1 MMDRAAAE
9 RRQPS
14 PAPFILPMAIFPLRF
29 ILFSSLLLLLMPLA
43 QAQQQ
48 NQLAKPQTVADA
60 PPLSIQDAIR
70 LGLEHNYDIRL
81 SKADQEIARNNV
93 TRGNAGQ
100 LPIVDASF
108 TRTYNINY
116 SRQQTGENVPSV
128 VRGGKSNALVGN
140 AGVTWTIFDG
150 FGMFIAYDRLRAL
163 EQSQQHLTRAT
174 VEETVEAISNAYYDV
189 VRQSGK
195 IKSLEEALVI
205 GQQRIDLTQAQ
216 VDVGVSAKVEVLTA
230 RVDFNADRSLLIQQQ
245 ELLSTAKI
253 NLNNLLGRT
262 STTDFSPADSIVVA
276 RTLDQESILQDIAT
290 RNPRLQQARIGVQV
304 ANYDRKL
311 IRASRFPQLDL
322 NGNYGINR
330 NINNNAI
337 VITRTINT
345 ITTSVTTNTNRVYGP
360 NYGFTVGFP
369 VFNGFNNRRLEQ
381 NARVAEAQSQLL
393 LEQTNL
399 DLSTAAAQAFAQY
412 QNRLQLLQLEEDNIT
427 LARQNVAIA
436 LERYRLGLLTP
447 LALREA
453 QLSQIAAATRLL
465 DIRFQAKQA
474 ELVLRRLSGTL
485 VQETTTQ
492 P

>member
-1 MMDRAAAE
+1 
-9 RRQPS
+9 
-14 PAPFILPMAIFPLRF
+14 MAIFPLRLTF
-29 ILFSSLLLLLMPLA
+29 FSALLLLLSPLA

-60 PPLSIQDAIR
+60 PPLTLQDAIR
-70 LGLEHNYDIRL
+70 LGLEHNYNIRL
-81 SKADQEIARNNV
+81 SQADQEIARNNV

-100 LPIVDASF
+100 LPVVDAGF

-116 SRQQTGENVPSV
+116 SRQQTGDNTPSV
-128 VRGGKSNALVGN
+128 VRGGQSNSLVGN

-174 VEETVEAISNAYYDV
+174 MEETVEDISNAYYDV

-195 IKSLEEALVI
+195 IKSLEEALTI
-205 GQQRIDLTQAQ
+205 GQQRIELTQAQ

-262 STTDFSPADSIVVA
+262 PTTDFRPADSIVVA
-276 RTLDQESILQDIAT
+276 RTLDQESILQNIAA
-290 RNPRLQQARIGVQV
+290 RNPRLQQARVGVQV
-304 ANYDRKL
+304 ANYDRRL
-311 IRASRFPQLDL
+311 IRASRLPQLDL

-337 VITRTINT
+337 VITRTNNT
-345 ITTSVTTNTNRVYGP
+345 ITTSVTTNTNRIYGP
-360 NYGFTVGFP
+360 NYGFTIGLP
-369 VFNGFNNRRLEQ
+369 IFNGFNNRRLEQ
-381 NARVAEAQSQLL
+381 NARVVEAQSQLV

-399 DLSTAAAQAFAQY
+399 NLSTEAAQAFAQY
-412 QNRLQLLQLEEDNIT
+412 QNRLQLLQLEEDNIS

-447 LALREA
+447 IVLREA

-474 ELVLRRLSGTL
+474 ELALRRLSSTL
-485 VQETTTQ
+485 VQETTN

>member
-1 MMDRAAAE
+1 
-9 RRQPS
+9 
-14 PAPFILPMAIFPLRF
+14 MAIFTFRLT
-29 ILFSSLLLLLMPLA
+29 LFSSFFLLLAPWA
-43 QAQQQ
+43 RAQQQ

-60 PPLSIQDAIR
+60 PPLSLQEAIR

-81 SKADQEIARNNV
+81 SRADEEIARNNV

-100 LPIVDASF
+100 LPIVDASL
-108 TRTYNINY
+108 TRTYNLNY
-116 SRQQTGENVPSV
+116 SRQQTGDNSPSV
-128 VRGGKSNALVGN
+128 VRGGHSNALVGN

-174 VEETVEAISNAYYDV
+174 LEETVESISNAYYDV

-195 IKSLEEALVI
+195 IKSLEEALAI

-245 ELLSTAKI
+245 ELLTTAKI
-253 NLNNLLGRT
+253 NLNQLLGRT
-262 STTDFSPADSIVVA
+262 PTSDFSPSDSIVVS
-276 RTLDQESILQDIAT
+276 RTLDQEGLLQDIST
-290 RNPRLQQARIGVQV
+290 RNPRLQQARIGVEI
-304 ANYDRKL
+304 ANYDRRL
-311 IRASRFPQLDL
+311 IRANRFPQIDL

-337 VITRTINT
+337 VITRTNNT

-360 NYGFTVGFP
+360 NYGFSIGLP
-369 VFNGFNNRRLEQ
+369 IFNGFNSRRLEQ
-381 NARVAEAQSQLL
+381 NARVAEAQSQLA

-399 DLSTAAAQAFAQY
+399 GLSTEAAQAFAQY
-412 QNRLQLLQLEEDNIT
+412 TNRLQLLQLEEDNIT

-447 LALREA
+447 IVLREA

-474 ELVLRRLSGTL
+474 ELALRRLSGGL
-485 VQETTTQ
+485 VQATGLQ

>member
-1 MMDRAAAE
+1 M
-9 RRQPS
+9 
-14 PAPFILPMAIFPLRF
+14 LT
-29 ILFSSLLLLLMPLA
+29 PLA
-43 QAQQQ
+43 RAQQQ
-48 NQLAKPQTVADA
+48 NQLARPQSVADA
-60 PPLSIQDAIR
+60 APLSLQDAIR

-81 SKADQEIARNNV
+81 SRTDEEIARNNV

-100 LPIVDASF
+100 LPVVDAGL
-108 TRTYNINY
+108 TRTYNLNY
-116 SRQQTGENVPSV
+116 SRQQVGSANPSV
-128 VRGGKSNALVGN
+128 VRGGQSNALVGN

-163 EQSQQHLTRAT
+163 QQSQQQLTRAT
-174 VEETVEAISNAYYDV
+174 VEETVENISNAYYDV

-195 IKSLEEALVI
+195 IKSLEEALAI

-245 ELLSTAKI
+245 ELLTTAKI
-253 NLNNLLGRT
+253 TLNNLLGRT
-262 STTDFSPADSIVVA
+262 PTTDFRPSDSIVVA
-276 RTLDQESILQDIAT
+276 RSLSQEAIQQDIAVK
-290 RNPRLQQARIGVQV
+290 NPRLQQARVGLQI
-304 ANYDRKL
+304 ANYDRRL
-311 IRASRFPQLDL
+311 IRASRFPRLDL
-322 NGNYGINR
+322 NGNYGLTR
-330 NINNNAI
+330 NINNNFI
-337 VITRTINT
+337 LNSRTNT
-345 ITTSVTTNTNRVYGP
+345 GDPISTVTTNTNRVYGP
-360 NYGFTVGFP
+360 NYGFTIALP

-381 NARVAEAQSQLL
+381 NARVAESQSQLA

-399 DLSTAAAQAFAQY
+399 SLSTEAAQAFAQY

-447 LALREA
+447 IVLREA

-474 ELVLRRLSGTL
+474 ELALRRLSGSL
-485 VQETTTQ
+485 VQETAAQ